1 MKPFKTYS
9 YHRATSA
16 YLTEVPVP
24 RRVEYNSY
32 FSRSQAFSDS
42 VYEGKLL
49 DELDDEQELNFE
61 EEEA

>member
-1 MKPFKTYS
+1 MNAKST
-9 YHRATSA
+9 

-24 RRVEYNSY
+24 RRVEYNTY
-32 FSRSQAFSDS
+32 FSRSQSFSDS

-49 DELDDEQELNFE
+49 DELEDEQELNFE

>member
-1 MKPFKTYS
+1 MNAKST
-9 YHRATSA
+9 

-24 RRVEYNSY
+24 RRVEYNTY
-32 FSRSQAFSDS
+32 FSRSQSFSDT

-49 DELDDEQELNFE
+49 DALEDEQELNFE